1 MAGDFDDTLKV
12 SAAAMT
18 AQSVRLRTIAE
29 NLANA
34 NTSALT
40 PGGDPYR
47 RKVVTFRNEL
57 DRASG
62 DRLVRVDKIVHD
74 TTPFETHYAP
84 GSPGADA
91 NGYIK
96 TPNVN
101 PLIELGDLRE
111 AQQSYQ
117 ANVDVISVAKSM
129 LSRAVD
135 LLKP

>member
-1 MAGDFDDTLKV
+1 MASDFDDTLKV

-34 NTSALT
+34 NTAALS

-57 DRASG
+57 DRSSG
-62 DRLVRVDKIVHD
+62 EHLLKVNKVVRD

-91 NGYIK
+91 NGYVRM
-96 TPNVN
+96 PNVN

-117 ANVDVISVAKSM
+117 ANVDVISVAKTM

>member
-1 MAGDFDDTLKV
+1 MASDFDDTLKV

-34 NTSALT
+34 NTAALS

-62 DRLVRVDKIVHD
+62 EQLVKVNKIVRD

-91 NGYIK
+91 NGYVRM
-96 TPNVN
+96 PNVN

-117 ANVDVISVAKSM
+117 ANVDVISVAKTM

>member
-1 MAGDFDDTLKV
+1 MPSDFDDALKV
-12 SAAAMT
+12 SASAMS

-47 RKVVTFRNEL
+47 RKIVTFRNEL
-57 DRASG
+57 DRATG
-62 DRLVRVDKIVHD
+62 EELVKVGPITRDS
-74 TTPFETHYAP
+74 TPFETHYQP
-84 GSPGADA
+84 GAPGADA
-91 NGYIK
+91 NGYVK

-101 PLIELGDLRE
+101 TLIELGDLRE

-117 ANVDVISVAKSM
+117 ANVDVISAAKSM
-129 LSRAVD
+129 LSQALT
-135 LLKP
+135 LLKN

>member
-1 MAGDFDDTLKV
+1 MASDFDDTLKV
-12 SAAAMT
+12 SAAAMS

-34 NTSALT
+34 NTAALT

-62 DRLVRVDKIVHD
+62 NHLLKVDKIVRD

-91 NGYIK
+91 NGYIRM
-96 TPNVN
+96 PNVN

-117 ANVDVISVAKSM
+117 ANVDVISVAKTM
-129 LSRAVD
+129 LSHAVD

>member
-1 MAGDFDDTLKV
+1 MASDFDDTLKV

-34 NTSALT
+34 NTAALS

-62 DRLVRVDKIVHD
+62 EHLVKVNKIVRD

-91 NGYIK
+91 NGYVRM
-96 TPNVN
+96 PNVN

-117 ANVDVISVAKSM
+117 ANVDVISVAKTM

>member
-1 MAGDFDDTLKV
+1 MASDFDDTLKV
-12 SAAAMT
+12 SAAAMS

-34 NTSALT
+34 NTAALT

-62 DRLVRVDKIVHD
+62 NHLLKVDKIVRD

-91 NGYIK
+91 NGYIRM
-96 TPNVN
+96 PNVN

-111 AQQSYQ
+111 AQQS
-117 ANVDVISVAKSM
+117 
-129 LSRAVD
+129 
-135 LLKP
+135 

>member
-1 MAGDFDDTLKV
+1 M
-12 SAAAMT
+12 S
-18 AQSVRLRTIAE
+18 AQSVRLRTLAE

-34 NTSALT
+34 NTAALT

-62 DRLVRVDKIVHD
+62 NHLLKVDKIVRD

-91 NGYIK
+91 NGYIRM
-96 TPNVN
+96 PNVN

-117 ANVDVISVAKSM
+117 ANVDVISVAKTM
-129 LSRAVD
+129 LSHAVD

>member
-1 MAGDFDDTLKV
+1 MASDFDDTLKV

-34 NTSALT
+34 NTAALS

-57 DRASG
+57 DRSSG
-62 DRLVRVDKIVHD
+62 EHLVKVNKIVRD

-91 NGYIK
+91 NGYVRM
-96 TPNVN
+96 PNVN

-117 ANVDVISVAKSM
+117 ANVDVISVAKTM